1 MFKAFVD
8 DHSKFALISVRGACT
23 DFNQANDFSHQL
35 ADGTWAFSKIP
46 MELDEQWKGDIGSI
60 KYKSFA
66 EANFI
71 LLYSEASTNS
81 NILDAHHNRLEEQL
95 TQLFYLLQ
103 LQGIVHCDDSH
114 LILGTLDNNQSDIC
128 RIAELPIFYPT
139 RGYTS
144 QPVNLV
150 SLEKAASMRKVIE
163 KINKA
168 ANEYVRFIRGLNI
181 LVDGFKKDIGEER
194 IHQFVRALEG
204 LILPDTGRTKK
215 QFVYRCQ
222 TFAKST
228 QKTVQILNEAF
239 DLRSMSEHLN
249 DWQLAL
255 NAHQE
260 DQRENFGLLRTRQ
273 MEKLASFAFSRILED
288 SSIRCHFLSDKEMKL
303 FWQLKETERV
313 KIWGNQLDLD
323 SIG

>member
-1 MFKAFVD
+1 M
-8 DHSKFALISVRGACT
+8 
-23 DFNQANDFSHQL
+23 
-35 ADGTWAFSKIP
+35 
-46 MELDEQWKGDIGSI
+46 
-60 KYKSFA
+60 
-66 EANFI
+66 
-71 LLYSEASTNS
+71 
-81 NILDAHHNRLEEQL
+81 
-95 TQLFYLLQ
+95 Q

-114 LILGTLDNNQSDIC
+114 LILSTLDNNQSDIC

-144 QPVNLV
+144 QPVNLA

-163 KINKA
+163 KFNNA
-168 ANEYVRFIRGLNI
+168 ANAYVRFIRCLNV
-181 LVDGFKKDIGEER
+181 LMDGFKKDIGEER
-194 IHQFVRALEG
+194 IHQFVRVIEG
-204 LILPDTGRTKK
+204 LILPDIGRTKK
-215 QFVYRCQ
+215 QFVHRCQ

-239 DLRSMSEHLN
+239 DLRSMSEHIN

-255 NAHQE
+255 NAYRK

-288 SSIRCHFLSDKEMKL
+288 SSIRCHFLSDIETKL
-303 FWQLKETERV
+303 FWQLKDNERI
-313 KIWGNQLDLD
+313 KIWGNQLNLD